1 MPKQLPDSLKSTV
14 CLINDTFPEGI
25 PNELYLP
32 VVRALYE
39 EMSDRN
45 LAMVISY
52 IKGTDGSIALNHVYQ
67 AAQLSLD
74 DDSTEKALA
83 LLNAHGYAD
92 WAESEL

>member
-1 MPKQLPDSLKSTV
+1 MFRQLPDSLKSTV
-14 CLINDTFPEGI
+14 RLVNDAFPEGI
-25 PNELYLP
+25 PDELYFP
-32 VVRALYE
+32 VVRVLNE

-52 IKGTDGSIALNHVYQ
+52 IRGTDESIALNHVYQ

-74 DDSTEKALA
+74 DDSIEKALA